1 MVLYHYVKVMCYKH
15 IFGSRANSIP
25 MLSKPKDKIIY
36 YVCTFLE
43 LTGLPEALVDHQM
56 DVVLLIAISTT

>member
-1 MVLYHYVKVMCYKH
+1 
-15 IFGSRANSIP
+15 

-36 YVCTFLE
+36 CVCTFLE